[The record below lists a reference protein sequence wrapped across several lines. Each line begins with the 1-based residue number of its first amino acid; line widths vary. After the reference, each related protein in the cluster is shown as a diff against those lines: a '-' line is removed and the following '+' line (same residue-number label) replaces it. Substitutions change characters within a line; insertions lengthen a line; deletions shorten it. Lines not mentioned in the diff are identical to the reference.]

1 MKQLMFKQSIH
12 LETAC
17 SHSSKVCIIFE
28 VFKDTIKKGS
38 RKVVLCF
45 SLQVKPMSWTEVQ
58 GWSGK
63 GGSFLGTK
71 K

>member
-1 MKQLMFKQSIH
+1 MI
-12 LETAC
+12 
-17 SHSSKVCIIFE
+17 
-28 VFKDTIKKGS
+28 VFKDLIKKGS
-38 RKVVLCF
+38 GKVVLCF